1 MIRRLRTTIAVDP
14 KMMRRSVEDRTPACA
29 GDDSLFIGEIT
40 EVGHATICDV
50 STGVVVSLKTGG
62 PSWHDA

>member
-1 MIRRLRTTIAVDP
+1 
-14 KMMRRSVEDRTPACA
+14 MMRRSVEDRTPACA